1 MSVFSVLSFKFNP
14 MYTNLEKVLSSQA
27 AEECEV
33 CGMLKFNSDLGSL
46 QLLTLLKHHISD
58 L

>member
-14 MYTNLEKVLSSQA
+14 MYTNLEKVLSCQA
-27 AEECEV
+27 AECEV

-46 QLLTLLKHHISD
+46 QLLTFLEHHISD